1 MNDFLSSNLNHVVK
15 GDCLEL
21 FKKLE
26 NNSIDVVFTSPPYFS
41 TGGRNHKKYLG
52 REEKYDDYFGF
63 SCEVIDECLRVSKKY
78 VLYNIQALQGNR
90 NNIYKIIGKYAELIH
105 DILIWYKPNGMPSS
119 NNKIS
124 NKYEMVLII
133 KKNPKDPVDVTSK
146 RFDNVIEMNTN
157 SENEYSD
164 IHRAVM
170 KKEFCDEII
179 KNFTEENDIVLD
191 PFFGTGTTGLC
202 CKEQNRK
209 FIGFEIEEK
218 YIQASENRLNG
229 IKRNGQTSIF
239 TDFEN
244 I

>member
-1 MNDFLSSNLNHVVK
+1 MNHFLDSSLNTVVQ

-21 FKKLE
+21 FKYLE
-26 NNSIDVVFTSPPYFS
+26 NESVDVTFTSPPYFS
-41 TGGRNHKKYLG
+41 TGGMNHKKYLG
-52 REEKYDDYFGF
+52 REERYDNYFGF
-63 SCEVIDECLRVSKKY
+63 SCKVIDECLRVSKKY
-78 VLYNIQALQGNR
+78 VLYNIQALRGNR
-90 NNIYKIIGKYAELIH
+90 NNIYKIIGRYADLIH

-133 KKNPKDPVDVTSK
+133 KKNSKDVVDVTSK
-146 RFDNVIEMNTN
+146 RFDNVIKMNIN

-164 IHRAVM
+164 IHGAVM

-179 KNFTEENDIVLD
+179 KNFTQENDIVLD
-191 PFFGTGTTGLC
+191 PFFGTGTTGVS
-202 CKEQNRK
+202 CKELNRN

-218 YIQASENRLNG
+218 YVQASKNRLNG
-229 IKRNGQTSIF
+229 IKKNGQTSIF
-239 TDFEN
+239 TDFEK

>member
-1 MNDFLSSNLNHVVK
+1 M
-15 GDCLEL
+15 
-21 FKKLE
+21 
-26 NNSIDVVFTSPPYFS
+26 
-41 TGGRNHKKYLG
+41 
-52 REEKYDDYFGF
+52 
-63 SCEVIDECLRVSKKY
+63 IDECLRVSKKY
-78 VLYNIQALQGNR
+78 VLYNIQALRGNR

-124 NKYEMVLII
+124 NKYEMILII

-146 RFDNVIEMNTN
+146 RFDNVIKMNIN

-164 IHRAVM
+164 IHGAVM

-239 TDFEN
+239 TNFKN